1 MKPSAKEDHTTGR
14 PGDVTQ
20 LLLDWSNG
28 NKEALAEL
36 MPVVYDRAAS
46 AGRAAICVVSRP
58 ITPCN
63 PPPSSTKLTFSS

>member
-1 MKPSAKEDHTTGR
+1 MKPSAKEDRPTGC

-36 MPVVYDRAAS
+36 MPVVYDELRRLAARLS
-46 AGRAAICVVSRP
+46 AS
-58 ITPCN
+58 
-63 PPPSSTKLTFSS
+63 